1 VSGTVLVTGATSGI
15 GRAAALALAQRGWWV
30 AASGRDPGR
39 GAALD
44 AELGGDGA
52 FVPADLTEDGAPD
65 RLVADVV
72 DRRGRLDALVNNAA
86 AYDRATV
93 AELPTEQLDAILAAD
108 LRAPILLARAAVRR
122 MVAQGGGVVVNVGS
136 EAGIVAV
143 PGQVAYNVAKAG
155 LHMLTRSIAVDHA
168 GEGVRA
174 VSVCPGTT
182 RTPLV
187 EAAIAAASD
196 PEAHERALAENRPA
210 RRLGR
215 VEEIAAAICFAASDE
230 AAFMTGTE
238 LVIDGGYTAA

>member
-1 VSGTVLVTGATSGI
+1 MTATVLVTGATSGI
-15 GRAAALALAQRGWWV
+15 GHAAALALAERGWWV
-30 AASGRDPGR
+30 AASGRDAPR
-39 GAALD
+39 GAAL
-44 AELGGDGA
+44 AERLGDRGA
-52 FVPADLTEDGAPD
+52 FVPAELTADGAPE

-72 DRRGRLDALVNNAA
+72 AHRGRLDALVNNAA
-86 AYDRATV
+86 VYDRATV
-93 AELPTEQLDAILAAD
+93 ATLPTEQLDAILAAN
-108 LRAPILLARAAVRR
+108 LRAPILLARAAVAR
-122 MVAQGGGVVVNVGS
+122 MIEQGAGVVVNVSS
-136 EAGIVAV
+136 EAGIAAV

-155 LHMLTRSIAVDHA
+155 LIMLTRSIAVDHA
-168 GEGVRA
+168 HEGVRA

-187 EAAIAAASD
+187 AAAIASAAD

-230 AAFMTGTE
+230 AAFMCGTE